1 MQQDTSAALSAR
13 VIAKSHLAFPIVGIG
28 ASAGGLEAL
37 RRLLAE
43 LPAEPGLA
51 MVVVMHLSP
60 EHESALGSI
69 LSRVGKLPVTTVTQT
84 TRIAIDHVYVISPA
98 LRLVMSDGELQVY
111 PLTTLE
117 GRRRSVDLFFRSL
130 AQAHA
135 EHAVGIV
142 LSGTG
147 SDGAQGLRRIKEAG
161 GLTMV
166 QSLEDAEYD
175 GMPRSAI
182 QTQAVDFVMPVE
194 EMPGKLVQL
203 LQNARRIEMPSP
215 PDELDV
221 LQSRGEAAVLAEEAL
236 LSIKALLRERT
247 GHDFSHYKRGT
258 VLRRI
263 ERRMQVNG
271 MPDLPSY
278 RRLLD
283 SEPRETPALLQD
295 MLISV
300 TNFFRDPDAFD
311 LLKRSIQQFLRERQA
326 NEPFRAWVAGCASGE
341 EAYSIAIL
349 LREVLG
355 AHGVPVQLF
364 ASDIDERA
372 VAAAR
377 TGVFPASIGGDVEPE
392 RLRDFFL
399 TEAGGLRIAK
409 SVRDTVV
416 FSVHNVL
423 SDPPFTRMDLICC
436 RNLLIYLDRV
446 AQLQVLQSFHFSLK
460 AGGLLFLGSSE
471 TADVA
476 DTLFDEV
483 DKTHRIY
490 RASHQ
495 TQRARPLPPLPSRIA
510 DLPVPPPRTASAS
523 PPKPPLEL
531 LHERIV
537 RNYSPPTVLVDADDT
552 VLHVSH
558 RASHLLRLPEG
569 VPSNKLL
576 ALARPELR
584 AELRAALS
592 RAAETGFTV
601 ASPSVRLT
609 INGVPS
615 TVVMTVRPAVDE
627 TPKGLMLVVFDEA
640 RESMGLPAEGM
651 DGRDP
656 VIESLESELLLTQER
671 LRNML
676 GESTASTEE
685 LRASNEELQTIN
697 EELRSTTEELET
709 SREELQA
716 VNEELTTVNSELTL
730 RMEDSS
736 KLSDDLQN
744 LMNSAEIG
752 TVFVDREMKVKRFT
766 PQAATLF
773 NLLPT
778 DTGRPLLDITHRLQ
792 YDELASDVADVLRDL
807 RRIEREVR
815 SLDHRWFLARVVPYR
830 TSEDRIEGA
839 VLAFFD
845 ITSRRMIEE
854 KLRLSE
860 QRMRL
865 VAESMR
871 DYAIITMDEKGVIA
885 TWSPGAEKIFG
896 HSLEEA
902 VGQPFDILFEA
913 RDRAAGKPRM
923 ELQKARDT
931 GRADDNQWHVRKNG
945 ERIFCSGI
953 TTPLGEGGV
962 IGFAKICR
970 NFTQE
975 EFRERQRDAALETE
989 RATTHRLHEA
999 GVMKDEFLAV
1009 VSHELKNP
1017 LSVIQMNAQL
1027 LSRLPTLQGESRALR
1042 AARAIQGAVASQL
1055 QIINDL
1061 LELSRANMGKLVL
1074 APSVFD
1080 VADTLRGIV
1089 DALVSNAQAKQLTIN
1104 VDAVPARL
1112 YADPVRIEQVV
1123 WNLMTNAV
1131 KFTPSGGSVH
1141 AALTVEAGMA
1151 VLTVADSGIGLHPAD
1166 LAGIF
1171 EMFRQVDSGASR
1183 RSGGL
1188 GIGLALVR
1196 QLVELHGGRVAAHSE
1211 GQGRGA
1217 CFTVWLPLCL
1227 AASEDVE
1234 AAQPP
1239 CSLDGLRLL
1248 VVDDEPDLLNAF
1260 GALLEGEG
1268 AQVRLCTG
1276 AEEALAQAHAG
1287 AFDAVISDIA
1297 MPGRDGYWLAQQ
1309 LRADPTTRALTLVAA
1324 SGMAREV
1331 DRSRALAAGFD
1342 AHLGKPVDI
1351 DLLNNVLVAAF
1362 RQRHPQ
1368 ATDDARRGASAG
1380 TGNKLPPA
1388 TV

>member
-1 MQQDTSAALSAR
+1 MHQDTPTGTSERAIAR
-13 VIAKSHLAFPIVGIG
+13 SRLCFPVVGIG
-28 ASAGGLEAL
+28 ASAGGLDAL
-37 RRLLAE
+37 RRLLAN
-43 LPAEPGLA
+43 LPPEPGLA
-51 MVVVMHLSP
+51 LVVVMHLSP
-60 EHESALGSI
+60 EHESSLGPI
-69 LSRVGKLPVTTVTQT
+69 LSRAGRLPVTAVTRN
-84 TRIAIDHVYVISPA
+84 TRIAINHIYVISPA
-98 LRLVMSDGELQVY
+98 LRLVMSDGELQVF
-111 PLTTLE
+111 PMTTLE
-117 GRRRSVDLFFRSL
+117 GRRRSIDLFFRSL

-135 EHAVGIV
+135 EHSVGIV

-147 SDGAQGLRRIKEAG
+147 SDGAQGLRRIKETG
-161 GLTMV
+161 GVTIV

-194 EMPGKLVQL
+194 EMPDRLVLL
-203 LQNARRIEMPSP
+203 LQNARRIELPSP
-215 PDELDV
+215 PEELDV
-221 LQSRGEAAVLAEEAL
+221 LQSRGEASVLAEEAL

-311 LLKRSIQQFLRERQA
+311 LLKRSIQQFLRERRA
-326 NEPFRAWVAGCASGE
+326 DEPFRAWVAGCASGE

-377 TGVFPASIGGDVEPE
+377 TGLFPASISGDVEPE

-399 TEAGGLRIAK
+399 AEAGGLRIAK
-409 SVRDTVV
+409 CVRDTVV

-460 AGGLLFLGSSE
+460 SGGLLFLGSSE

-476 DTLFDEV
+476 ETLFDEV

-490 RASHQ
+490 RVSHR
-495 TQRARPLPPLPSRIA
+495 TQRARSFPPLPCRIA
-510 DLPVPPPRTASAS
+510 DLPTPSLRTTIDS

-592 RAAETGFTV
+592 RAAETGFSV
-601 ASPSVRLT
+601 ASPSVRLI

-640 RESMGLPAEGM
+640 RESMGLPVEGL
-651 DGRDP
+651 GRDP

-736 KLSDDLQN
+736 KLGDDLQN

-752 TVFVDREMKVKRFT
+752 TVFVDRKMKVKRFT

-773 NLLPT
+773 NLLPS

-896 HSLEEA
+896 HTPEEA

-913 RDRAAGKPRM
+913 SDRAARKPQL

-931 GRADDNQWHVRKNG
+931 GRADDNQWHIRKNG

-962 IGFAKICR
+962 IGFAKLCR

-975 EFRERQRDAALETE
+975 EFRDRQRDAALETE
-989 RATTHRLHEA
+989 RATSNRLHEA

-1017 LSVIQMNAQL
+1017 PVGH
-1027 LSRLPTLQGESRALR
+1027 PDER
-1042 AARAIQGAVASQL
+1042 AAA
-1055 QIINDL
+1055 
-1061 LELSRANMGKLVL
+1061 L
-1074 APSVFD
+1074 A
-1080 VADTLRGIV
+1080 
-1089 DALVSNAQAKQLTIN
+1089 
-1104 VDAVPARL
+1104 
-1112 YADPVRIEQVV
+1112 
-1123 WNLMTNAV
+1123 
-1131 KFTPSGGSVH
+1131 
-1141 AALTVEAGMA
+1141 
-1151 VLTVADSGIGLHPAD
+1151 
-1166 LAGIF
+1166 
-1171 EMFRQVDSGASR
+1171 
-1183 RSGGL
+1183 
-1188 GIGLALVR
+1188 
-1196 QLVELHGGRVAAHSE
+1196 
-1211 GQGRGA
+1211 
-1217 CFTVWLPLCL
+1217 
-1227 AASEDVE
+1227 
-1234 AAQPP
+1234 AAQPAGRKPGLAGCPGHSGGGRQPAADHQRPAGTLPRQHGQAGARTQRVRCGRHGAKHRRRAGRRHRGQAAHDERRSDP
-1239 CSLDGLRLL
+1239 CPGLCRSGTHRAGGVEPDDQCGEVHPGRRQHSGDSLRGSGYGRADRCGLR
-1248 VVDDEPDLLNAF
+1248 
-1260 GALLEGEG
+1260 
-1268 AQVRLCTG
+1268 
-1276 AEEALAQAHAG
+1276 H
-1287 AFDAVISDIA
+1287 
-1297 MPGRDGYWLAQQ
+1297 
-1309 LRADPTTRALTLVAA
+1309 RA
-1324 SGMAREV
+1324 
-1331 DRSRALAAGFD
+1331 
-1342 AHLGKPVDI
+1342 
-1351 DLLNNVLVAAF
+1351 
-1362 RQRHPQ
+1362 
-1368 ATDDARRGASAG
+1368 
-1380 TGNKLPPA
+1380 
-1388 TV
+1388 